1 MLDKS
6 HSACY
11 NTITKREHNKSK
23 LKEINIMTT
32 FFANYTT
39 NHINSAW
46 ASYEN
51 ENEMYADLEVQGI
64 TEDNANVRNLQF
76 FEVLNVNGKNY
87 IVNSWM

>member
-1 MLDKS
+1 
-6 HSACY
+6 
-11 NTITKREHNKSK
+11 
-23 LKEINIMTT
+23 MTT

-39 NHINSAW
+39 NHINNAC

-76 FEVLNVNGKNY
+76 FEVLNVNGQNY
-87 IVNSWM
+87 IINSWM

>member
-1 MLDKS
+1 
-6 HSACY
+6 
-11 NTITKREHNKSK
+11 
-23 LKEINIMTT
+23 MTT

-39 NHINSAW
+39 NHISNAW

-76 FEVLNVNGKNY
+76 FEVLEVNGKNY

>member
-1 MLDKS
+1 
-6 HSACY
+6 
-11 NTITKREHNKSK
+11 
-23 LKEINIMTT
+23 MTT

>member
-1 MLDKS
+1 
-6 HSACY
+6 
-11 NTITKREHNKSK
+11 
-23 LKEINIMTT
+23 MTT

-39 NHINSAW
+39 HHINSAW